1 LAATAP
7 TYSYVKEEKA
17 EKEVKSVNSSK
28 RRFLSAI
35 LATGL
40 AAGHLIAQEIS
51 GKVLPKRE
59 LKRQVPIAPP
69 GAVSFDHLRENA
81 FPAIS
86 A

>member
-1 LAATAP
+1 
-7 TYSYVKEEKA
+7 VKEEKA